1 MRFKSFV
8 LGMLAVAGAAGV
20 FAADTYQLD
29 ASHASVGFSVRH
41 LGISNVKGSFPRVSG
56 TLVLD
61 EKSLGKSSVEV
72 TIDAAS
78 VDTNDES
85 RDKHLRAADF
95 FEVDKH
101 PTITF
106 KSTMVVR
113 KDDGFVATG
122 DLTIKGVT
130 KSVEIPF
137 ALSGP
142 TDHPMAP
149 LSVLGIEGS
158 LTINR
163 RDFNI
168 TYGPAV
174 VIGDQVKI
182 DLHVEFNR
190 PRPAAKK

>member
-1 MRFKSFV
+1 MRFKSLV
-8 LGMLAVAGAAGV
+8 MGLSAVVVAAGV
-20 FAADTYQLD
+20 FGADTYKLD
-29 ASHASVGFSVRH
+29 ASHASVGFSVKH
-41 LGISNVKGSFPRVSG
+41 LSISNTKGAFPKVSG
-56 TLVLD
+56 TLILD
-61 EKSLGKSSVEV
+61 EKNLGKSSVEV

-78 VDTNDES
+78 VNTNDEN

-95 FEVDKH
+95 FEVEKY

-106 KSTMVVR
+106 KSTKVVR
-113 KDDGFVATG
+113 NDAGYVATG

-137 ALSGP
+137 TLSGP
-142 TDHPMAP
+142 IENPMYP
-149 LSVLGIEGS
+149 VNVVGVEGG

-168 TYGPAV
+168 TYAPAA

-182 DLHVEFNR
+182 DLQVEFNR
-190 PRPAAKK
+190 PRPASKK